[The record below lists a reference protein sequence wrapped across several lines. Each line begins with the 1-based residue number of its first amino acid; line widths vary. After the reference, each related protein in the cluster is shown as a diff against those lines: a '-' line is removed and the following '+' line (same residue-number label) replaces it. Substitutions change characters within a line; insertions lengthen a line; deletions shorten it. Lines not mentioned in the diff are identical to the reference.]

1 MDTPWNT
8 TEQVYQRIIDR
19 NNLCIQLQKNI
30 NNLPHFSRNG
40 SSVSTGGFGSSINTR
55 NTNGFRKRG
64 ATTGITGGFGTGT
77 TCTACGYGD
86 VSQNQ
91 ATTSLQMKIIP
102 NLTSIKFK
110 PTQISLIYTGDVN
123 HTMSAFP
130 QLDDE
135 YNFRRF
141 KFGHKYQDVSK
152 EIESYSCLIEEKR
165 FEVLSGWLSVI
176 EEIHMILSEF
186 YHEVSVHIEEQEAI
200 LEKLGL
206 NISLKTAIVLKP
218 GELTLNPQFNINL
231 TTKIDGLS
239 DIDFISLR
247 NILSLAL
254 EDNTVRIEAETVDEL
269 KGLSLELQE
278 LLDEKE
284 QKMEALE
291 YTLNEKEQEIQTMK
305 QSLDEKEQGI
315 QTMKQSLDE
324 KDQEI
329 QTLKH
334 SLNQK
339 EYEIQTLKLSSNEKN
354 ELGTIKF
361 FSPTAPETTGNNQHE
376 LLRRH
381 KRRS

>member
-305 QSLDEKEQGI
+305 QSLDEKEQ
-315 QTMKQSLDE
+315 
-324 KDQEI
+324 EI
-329 QTLKH
+329 QTLKQ
-334 SLNQK
+334 SLNGKQV
-339 EYEIQTLKLSSNEKN
+339 
-354 ELGTIKF
+354 
-361 FSPTAPETTGNNQHE
+361 PTTFY
-376 LLRRH
+376 L
-381 KRRS
+381 